1 MMTAPKLALVSPC
14 YNEEAALPLTYQ
26 ELYSKFQEWISTGVI
41 SPESYILF
49 VDDGSKDKTWGVIEK
64 LHVDSKGQIK
74 GLKLAQN
81 VGHQNALFAGLN
93 SVQESCDCCISMD
106 ADLQDDINAI
116 PLMVKEFTAGRDVV
130 YGVRKS
136 RATDTA
142 FKKFT
147 ALAFYSLMQRLGTK
161 VIYNHADYRL
171 FSQRALKN
179 FCQFEERF
187 LFLRGLAL
195 LTSKN
200 YSIVYYDRN
209 ERVAGESKYPLSKML
224 SFAWNGI
231 TSFSTKPLQLIA
243 TLGFLVSIL
252 SLILGVYAIW
262 RHFTGHTITGW
273 TSIMISIYFLGG
285 VQLISLGVIGQY
297 VGKLYVESKKRPRY
311 FEDVKLG

>member
-1 MMTAPKLALVSPC
+1 MNHPPLLALVSPC
-14 YNEEAALPLTYQ
+14 YNEEAALPFTSN
-26 ELYSKFQEWISTGVI
+26 ELQKKFSEWIAAKLI
-41 SPESYILF
+41 SPDSYILF
-49 VDDGSKDKTWGVIEK
+49 VDDGSKDKTWDVIAQ
-64 LHVDSKGQIK
+64 LHKEESGLFK

-81 VGHQNALFAGLN
+81 VGHQNALFAGLK
-93 SVQESCDCCISMD
+93 SVQDACDCCISMD

-116 PLMVKEFTAGRDVV
+116 PEMVKEYVAGRDVV

-136 RATDTA
+136 RATDTL
-142 FKKFT
+142 FKKIT
-147 ALAFYSLMQRLGTK
+147 AQAFYVLMQKLGTK

-171 FSQRALKN
+171 FSQRTLKN
-179 FCQFEERF
+179 FCSFEERF

-243 TLGFLVSIL
+243 TLGFLVSFL
-252 SLILGVYAIW
+252 SLFLGVYAIW

-285 VQLISLGVIGQY
+285 VQLVSLGVIGQY
-297 VGKLYVESKKRPRY
+297 VGKLYVESKKRPHS
-311 FEDVKLG
+311 FEDMKLS